1 MIVFTPAP
9 LRAARRA
16 AAVIG
21 AASLVC
27 VSLLVG
33 CEPDR
38 AKTSSNPTLA
48 AHRDSTPL
56 PLDPT
61 TPVPVEGWWSN
72 GRQLLHLDDDGSYR
86 LWANTNRFDIPLQN
100 GRWSRATYAAVELEP
115 YAIRTPERT
124 RCDLE
129 TSGSEVRL
137 VIPGVE
143 PMVRFDAA
151 PPTVEERL
159 VGTWRGAGGTL
170 RLMDDGRYRA
180 EAPSGGASQPVALAG
195 HGGRWLY
202 EGATLLLLPDSPSV
216 PTVTIAVEPY
226 GKDDVRLRAGDGAYL
241 RANDSTAAR

>member
-1 MIVFTPAP
+1 MTIHAS
-9 LRAARRA
+9 ARRVILTASIAGASA
-16 AAVIG
+16 A
-21 AASLVC
+21 LVA
-27 VSLLVG
+27 G
-33 CEPDR
+33 CTPDLS
-38 AKTSSNPTLA
+38 KTSSNPTPA

-61 TPVPVEGWWSN
+61 APVPVEGWWSN
-72 GRQLLHLDDDGSYR
+72 GRQLLQLSDDGSYR

-100 GRWSRATYAAVELEP
+100 GRWSRATYAAVELQP

-129 TSGSEVRL
+129 YSGSEVRL

-143 PMVRFDAA
+143 PMVRFEAA

-170 RLMDDGRYRA
+170 RLLDDGRYHA
-180 EAPSGGASQPVALAG
+180 EAPAGGASQPISLAG

-202 EGATLLLLPDSPSV
+202 EGATLLLLPDSPTV

-226 GKDDVRLRAGDGAYL
+226 GSDDVRLRAGDGAYL
-241 RANDSTAAR
+241 RAKDSTAAR